1 MGQYGR
7 FGGSRDVLPLSS
19 TRLLPLHE
27 KLGALVQAMR
37 REIEPGLRPAVIA
50 LSGA

>member
-1 MGQYGR
+1 MGQNAR
-7 FGGSRDVLPLSS
+7 FGGARDALPLSS
-19 TRLLPLHE
+19 TLLLPLHA
-27 KLGALVQAMR
+27 KLGALMQAMR